1 MNTPATEVPQMTE
14 EERKVYEGALA
25 YAKANKKMRCV
36 ELTDP
41 KIYLPEETPV
51 SVFMAGSPGAG
62 KTEAAKWIIAQLES
76 RPSAPKI
83 LRIDPDDLRG
93 EFPGYTGSNS
103 WLFQRAAST
112 WVDRMHDLVL
122 EQSQSFILDSTFSN
136 LARARKN
143 VERSLA
149 KNRPVT
155 ILYVYQSPFL
165 AWEFVQAR
173 EAEEGRRVLPDRF
186 IDQYFAA
193 REVVNT
199 LKREFGPKIAV
210 DLLLKPNNDV
220 SKLVRVG
227 VDQIDTHVPERFT
240 RAEIEAALRARG

>member
-1 MNTPATEVPQMTE
+1 
-14 EERKVYEGALA
+14 
-25 YAKANKKMRCV
+25 
-36 ELTDP
+36 
-41 KIYLPEETPV
+41 
-51 SVFMAGSPGAG
+51 
-62 KTEAAKWIIAQLES
+62 
-76 RPSAPKI
+76 
-83 LRIDPDDLRG
+83 
-93 EFPGYTGSNS
+93 
-103 WLFQRAAST
+103 
-112 WVDRMHDLVL
+112 
-122 EQSQSFILDSTFSN
+122 
-136 LARARKN
+136 